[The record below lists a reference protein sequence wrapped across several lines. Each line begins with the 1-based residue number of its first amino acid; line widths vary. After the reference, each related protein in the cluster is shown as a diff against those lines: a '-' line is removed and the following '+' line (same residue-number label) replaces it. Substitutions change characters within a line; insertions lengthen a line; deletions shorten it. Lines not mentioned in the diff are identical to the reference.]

1 MHLVTLGEVCSL
13 RYVCGVM
20 SVSASVKLTRE
31 VTAVAIPAGTP
42 HPLPADTEVFITQE
56 LGGTFTVHAQGSLF
70 RIDGKDAD
78 ALGREATATPSQ
90 EDLSDTTLEDET
102 LWDTLKTCFD
112 PEIPVNIVDLGLIYD
127 MTKEAQ
133 ADGRFRVSVK
143 MTLTAPGCGMGDV
156 IANDARQKLLA
167 LPAVDDA
174 IVEIVWDPP
183 WHQSMIT
190 EQGRLA
196 LGLE

>member
-1 MHLVTLGEVCSL
+1 MTVSTNVTLS
-13 RYVCGVM
+13 RD
-20 SVSASVKLTRE
+20 

-42 HPLPADTEVFITQE
+42 HELAEGTEVHITQE
-56 LGGTFTVHAQGSLF
+56 LGGTYTVHAGGSLF
-70 RIDGKDAD
+70 RIDGKDGD
-78 ALGREATATPSQ
+78 ALGREASQ
-90 EDLSDTTLEDET
+90 SDLSADEDFAPLEDDMVWEK
-102 LWDTLKTCFD
+102 LRTCFD

-127 MTKEAQ
+127 FTKESLPN
-133 ADGRFRVSVK
+133 GKSKVFIK

-156 IANDARQKLLA
+156 IADDARQKVLTI
-167 LPAVDDA
+167 PAVDDA

-190 EQGRLA
+190 PEGRVA